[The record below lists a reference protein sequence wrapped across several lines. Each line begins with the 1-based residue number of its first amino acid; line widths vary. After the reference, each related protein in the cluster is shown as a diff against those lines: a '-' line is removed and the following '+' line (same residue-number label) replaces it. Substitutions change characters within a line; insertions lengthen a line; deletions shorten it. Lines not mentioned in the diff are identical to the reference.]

1 MTVQIG
7 DIITVNYTTFEGET
21 AIGIFV
27 VVYHE
32 GYDKPSSNNITC
44 VKISSHRYFYSVEL
58 DPVFVPCLDHLSYA
72 NCNQQ
77 FRFIEPQVVR
87 ILGRVNSYVLLS
99 LRNQLYGYA
108 KNIMRQLESKYTYM
122 CPNAIINHLGD

>member
-1 MTVQIG
+1 MNIRVG
-7 DIITVNYTTFEGET
+7 DIITVNYTTFEGKT
-21 AIGIFV
+21 AIGLFI

-32 GYDKPSSNNITC
+32 GYDKRSSDNITC
-44 VKISSHRYFYSVEL
+44 VKISSHRYSYSVEL

-77 FRFIEPQVVR
+77 FRFIEPQVIRV
-87 ILGRVNSYVLLS
+87 LGYVNSYILLS

-108 KNIMRQLESKYTYM
+108 KNIIRQLESRYTYM
-122 CPNAIINHLGD
+122 CPKATITHLGD